1 MNKGIY
7 AFIKAGILVI
17 KEAGDLPGFDTLWQ
31 VIYRDGIANVLSFQG
46 AKAKKGHYILGN
58 SKNDVVFKVTTP
70 QGYVWKFIPS
80 SSNKAQYYANFSKD
94 FGYIVQANRSDG
106 VCFTDEYY
114 KHVYTA
120 IGIEPV
126 ESINKSKFS
135 KQDVIA
141 AFYY

>member
-70 QGYVWKFIPS
+70 QGYV
-80 SSNKAQYYANFSKD
+80 
-94 FGYIVQANRSDG
+94 
-106 VCFTDEYY
+106 
-114 KHVYTA
+114 
-120 IGIEPV
+120 
-126 ESINKSKFS
+126 
-135 KQDVIA
+135 
-141 AFYY
+141 